1 MLKDKLSNNFMIYS
15 SICYFNYII
24 YNTYL
29 LFTVFTVFDNNS
41 FTIFTYI
48 ITIPLHT
55 LFE

>member
-1 MLKDKLSNNFMIYS
+1 MLKNKLSNNFMIYS
-15 SICYFNYII
+15 SVCYFNYII

-29 LFTVFTVFDNNS
+29 LFTVFDNNQ

-55 LFE
+55 LFK